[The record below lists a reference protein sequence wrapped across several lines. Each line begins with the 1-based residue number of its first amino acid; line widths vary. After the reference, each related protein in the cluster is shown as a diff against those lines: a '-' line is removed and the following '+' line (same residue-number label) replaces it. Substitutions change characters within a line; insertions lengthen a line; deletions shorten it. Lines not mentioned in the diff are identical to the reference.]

1 MTNTDNE
8 QARMLA
14 QSELTFYR
22 SMLYAVEATLDAL
35 QSLRYDMEQD
45 NEAANA
51 KAIALADDYIAHEQ
65 RRLKQWQDKT
75 AAYRDIVN
83 TLS

>member
-1 MTNTDNE
+1 MTNADNE

-14 QSELTFYR
+14 QSELAFYR
-22 SMLYAVEATLDAL
+22 SMLYSVEATLDAL
-35 QSLRYDMEQD
+35 QSLRYDMEQED
-45 NEAANA
+45 ATANA
-51 KAIALADDYIAHEQ
+51 KAIALTDEYIAHEQ
-65 RRLKQWQDKT
+65 RRLKHWQDKT